1 MDARSQPE
9 KPYSDKDIKLKMQRR
24 PIYRL
29 KGSIQW
35 EDVMIANINAPN
47 MTRKIYKPNMTRRDR
62 F

>member
-1 MDARSQPE
+1 
-9 KPYSDKDIKLKMQRR
+9 MQRR
-24 PIYRL
+24 PIYIL